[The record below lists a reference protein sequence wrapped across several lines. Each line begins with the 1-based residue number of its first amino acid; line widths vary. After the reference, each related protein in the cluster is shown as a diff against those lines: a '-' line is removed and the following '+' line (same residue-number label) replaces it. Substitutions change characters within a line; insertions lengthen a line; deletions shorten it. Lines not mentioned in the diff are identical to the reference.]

1 VARRRNVLLVET
13 NRDIQ
18 SAISE
23 LLRGT
28 PFRLRAYSDRWA
40 AFRALKRTREF
51 DIVLIDKDMACI
63 GVEQALF
70 VSMLRNLK
78 KDMDVIVLSESFPA
92 QRSSEL
98 TLRGFKEYLSK
109 AELDSRLLPALH
121 SKLPPVPRPSRSR
134 VRRKTA
140 ARRKTRTSTCETDR
154 SRKKTRRYAAAVR

>member
-1 VARRRNVLLVET
+1 
-13 NRDIQ
+13 
-18 SAISE
+18 
-23 LLRGT
+23 
-28 PFRLRAYSDRWA
+28 WA

-70 VSMLRNLK
+70 ASMLRNLK

-109 AELDSRLLPALH
+109 AELESRLLPALH
-121 SKLPPVPRPSRSR
+121 SKLPAVPRA
-134 VRRKTA
+134 RRKTA
-140 ARRKTRTSTCETDR
+140 ARRKTRTSTCGTDR
-154 SRKKTRRYAAAVR
+154 PRRKTRRYAAAVR

>member
-70 VSMLRNLK
+70 ASMLRNLK

-109 AELDSRLLPALH
+109 TELESRLLPALH
-121 SKLPPVPRPSRSR
+121 SKLPPVPSPSRSR

-140 ARRKTRTSTCETDR
+140 ARRKTRTSACETDR
-154 SRKKTRRYAAAVR
+154 SRRKTRRYAAAVR